1 MVYMSQPLEQ
11 DLHLLGIPMVQVSF
25 VPSSDTWQLYGL
37 LYDVDGFGIG
47 IIATDMYYT
56 NYGAGLPNNKTVT
69 LNTYF
74 HMLNCVVPKGNRL
87 GVGFVL
93 YNANYA
99 QASTDFNM
107 LFVYDQTSSITLQ
120 TLY

>member
-11 DLHLLGIPMVQVSF
+11 DLHLLGIPTVQVSF

-37 LYDVDGFGIG
+37 LYDVDGFDIG

-74 HMLNCVVPKGNRL
+74 HMLNHVVPKGNRL

-120 TLY
+120 TL